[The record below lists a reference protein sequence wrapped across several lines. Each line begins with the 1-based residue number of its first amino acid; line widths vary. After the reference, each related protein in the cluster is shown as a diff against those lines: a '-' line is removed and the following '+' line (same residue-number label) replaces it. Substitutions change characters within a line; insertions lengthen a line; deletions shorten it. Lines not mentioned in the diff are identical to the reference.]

1 MVRRKVVR
9 KREEDQAMTKLLKL
23 IAGKLA
29 TAFSIFFL
37 LFIGVVL
44 VLCAKRDLL
53 LIADLLFGGTR

>member
-1 MVRRKVVR
+1 
-9 KREEDQAMTKLLKL
+9 MTKLLKL
-23 IAGKLA
+23 IARKLA

-53 LIADLLFGGTR
+53 FIADLLFGGTR